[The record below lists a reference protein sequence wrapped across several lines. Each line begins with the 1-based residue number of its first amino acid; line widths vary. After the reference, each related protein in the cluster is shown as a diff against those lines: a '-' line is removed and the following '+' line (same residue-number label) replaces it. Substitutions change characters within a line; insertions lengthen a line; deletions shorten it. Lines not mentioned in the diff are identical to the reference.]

1 MAKQPFSRNA
11 DEHVHA
17 DIGWLSR
24 QGFAHLGYAYR
35 EAAEVLCEAPAVSG
49 RSEEAM
55 YLVASFAFRQSIEL
69 YLKSIIQLVEM
80 HRDTRFPS
88 KKHTHQLLSIWDW
101 IDSKLSELG
110 HPPLP
115 ADARSV
121 AADFERVDPN
131 GTAFRYNVD
140 LKGSPQLAQLPPAV
154 SLTNLKS
161 AAADVIHLLD
171 SFEEYLGA
179 KLNGTR

>member
-11 DEHVHA
+11 DEHIHT

-35 EAAEVLCEAPAVSG
+35 EAAEVLCEAPEASG

-69 YLKSIIQLVEM
+69 YLKSIVPLVEI
-80 HRDTRFPS
+80 HTGTPFP
-88 KKHTHQLLSIWDW
+88 KNKHTHQLLSVWDW
-101 IDSKLSELG
+101 INDKLTGLG
-110 HPPLP
+110 LSQLSP
-115 ADARSV
+115 DGRSV
-121 AADFERVDPN
+121 VAEFDRVDPN

-140 LKGSPQLAQLPPAV
+140 LKGSAQLAQLPPAV
-154 SLTNLKS
+154 SLTNLQS
-161 AAADVIHLLD
+161 AAADVIDFLD
-171 SFEEYLGA
+171 GVEEYLGSA
-179 KLNGTR
+179 N